1 MGRTLKEKLDSLPR
15 ARRSRIKRRA
25 AELVEQELSLRD
37 LRKALHH
44 TQVDIAKKMR
54 VGQDTVS
61 RYEQRTDMMLSTLER
76 YVSAMGGTLTLMVEF
91 PDREPVR
98 VRTLGE
104 LSVEAAEVTSG
115 MRSRRKPQPGKR
127 AARRQDSQTV
137 PE

>member
-15 ARRSRIKRRA
+15 ARRSKIRRRA

-44 TQVDIAKKMR
+44 TQVDIAKKMK
-54 VGQDTVS
+54 VGQDAVS

-76 YVSAMGGTLTLMVEF
+76 YVSAMGGTLTLVAEF

-104 LSVEAAEVTSG
+104 LSDEGAEVTPG
-115 MRSRRKPQPGKR
+115 MLARRRRQTSKR
-127 AARRQDSQTV
+127 AARR
-137 PE
+137 

>member
-1 MGRTLKEKLDSLPR
+1 MGRTLKEKLDSLPH
-15 ARRSRIKRRA
+15 ARRNKINRRA
-25 AELVEQELSLRD
+25 ADLVEQELSLRD

-76 YVSAMGGTLTLMVEF
+76 YVSAMGGTLTLVAEF

-98 VRTLGE
+98 VHTLGE
-104 LSVEAAEVTSG
+104 LSHEADEVTTG
-115 MRSRRKPQPGKR
+115 ILTSRKRQTSKR
-127 AARRQDSQTV
+127 AARR
-137 PE
+137 

>member
-15 ARRSRIKRRA
+15 ARRSKIRRRA

-44 TQVDIAKKMR
+44 TQVDIAKKMN

-76 YVSAMGGTLTLMVEF
+76 YVSAMGGTLTLVAEF

-104 LSVEAAEVTSG
+104 LSDEGAEVTLG
-115 MRSRRKPQPGKR
+115 MLAKRRRQTSKR
-127 AARRQDSQTV
+127 AARR
-137 PE
+137 

>member
-15 ARRSRIKRRA
+15 ARRSKIKRRA

-37 LRKALHH
+37 LRKALRH
-44 TQVDIAKKMR
+44 TQVDIAKKMK

-76 YVSAMGGTLTLMVEF
+76 YVSAMGGTLTLLAEF

-104 LSVEAAEVTSG
+104 LSDEAEEVTTG
-115 MRSRRKPQPGKR
+115 ILTRRKRQTSKR
-127 AARRQDSQTV
+127 AARR
-137 PE
+137 